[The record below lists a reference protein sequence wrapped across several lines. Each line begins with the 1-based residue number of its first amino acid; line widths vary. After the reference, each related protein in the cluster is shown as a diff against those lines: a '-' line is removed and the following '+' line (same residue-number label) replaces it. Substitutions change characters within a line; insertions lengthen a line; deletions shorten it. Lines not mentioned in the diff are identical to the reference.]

1 MKTTLSPL
9 EEAFVERYC
18 THFSLDRAARKVGI
32 ASAKASYEGLAISN
46 RPHFDARIKEVQAAQ
61 HAYRCSL
68 ADSVYDLQC
77 NIAFARPSKF
87 VRVGSNG
94 APEIDLSTA
103 SVDDMDAL
111 ARVRVVIST
120 EGTGLERHVVRR
132 VSVRLHDKVRA
143 LKWLYRRLNKTGSAA
158 DATQRT

>member
-1 MKTTLSPL
+1 MKTALSPL

-18 THFSLDRAARKVGI
+18 THFTLDRAAREIGI
-32 ASAKASYEGLAISN
+32 ESAEASYEGLAIRN
-46 RPHFDARIKEVQAAQ
+46 RPQVDARIKEVQAAQ
-61 HAYRCSL
+61 HAYRSSL
-68 ADSVYDLQC
+68 ADLVYDLQC

-103 SVDDMDAL
+103 SVDDLDAVACL
-111 ARVRVVIST
+111 RVVIST
-120 EGTGLERHVVRR
+120 KGAGLERHVVRR

-158 DATQRT
+158 DATQQT